1 MVCPL
6 WKDLNKYQMTGI
18 NSSFSRTNVG
28 VKVGSKTHSPAA
40 VNEYAADTRYTAL
53 AYRADN
59 LIFRKIF
66 IDPSIKLRIGIKTT
80 VVVRIVIFIRIHILV
95 ISIKGRNMDFLHF
108 RRVFCETSFCV
119 SSDGIRLSLGIRL
132 LKILKSAVS
141 PILLRTY
148 HIQISS

>member
-1 MVCPL
+1 
-6 WKDLNKYQMTGI
+6 MTGI

-66 IDPSIKLRIGIKTT
+66 IDPS
-80 VVVRIVIFIRIHILV
+80 
-95 ISIKGRNMDFLHF
+95 
-108 RRVFCETSFCV
+108 
-119 SSDGIRLSLGIRL
+119 
-132 LKILKSAVS
+132 KSYA
-141 PILLRTY
+141 
-148 HIQISS
+148 